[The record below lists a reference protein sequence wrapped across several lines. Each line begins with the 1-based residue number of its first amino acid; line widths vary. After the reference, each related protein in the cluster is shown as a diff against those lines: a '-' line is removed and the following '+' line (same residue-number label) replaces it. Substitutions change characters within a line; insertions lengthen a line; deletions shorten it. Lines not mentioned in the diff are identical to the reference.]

1 MGPEDM
7 DVGEEKLYVRGPQRM
22 QGELLVQGSKNAVL
36 PILAATLLGKGVFI
50 LHHCPRITDVEH
62 MLELL
67 EETGCKVKREGH
79 MLILDTRDA
88 GKWKIEG
95 KGAGK
100 MRSTVNLLGSILGSM
115 HQVEIPY
122 PGGCT
127 IGRRPIDL
135 HLKGMEQLGA
145 VFERKEHTL
154 CGRAEN
160 LQGAEIYLDFPSV
173 GATENILLAAVTA
186 KGQTMIHGAAME
198 PEIVELAEFLRK
210 MGARIQGDGTPVIS
224 VEGRDTLYAAEYIV
238 PSDRI
243 VAGTY
248 LLGTVLTGGE
258 TRLLNVQVN
267 HLGTLP
273 ELLEELGAN
282 VETDPGNHWISVNMN
297 RSVRPVSCLT
307 TAPFPGFPTD
317 LQSVL
322 MAVLGKSTGFSFLEE
337 KIFEARFQVVPEL
350 QKMGANIQAGGAFA
364 LIEGVKT
371 FYGADLEARELRGG
385 AALVMAALAA
395 EGVSSVSGMEFV
407 QRGYEDLCGDLKKLG
422 VVVNYS

>member
-1 MGPEDM
+1 M

-36 PILAATLLGKGVFI
+36 PLLAATLLGKGVFI

-67 EETGCKVKREGH
+67 EETGCRIKREGH

-88 GKWKIEG
+88 EKWKIEG

-127 IGRRPIDL
+127 IGKRPIDL

-154 CGRAEN
+154 CGRAEH
-160 LQGAEIYLDFPSV
+160 LHGAEIHLDFPSV

-186 KGQTMIHGAAME
+186 RGQTVIHGAAME

-210 MGARIQGDGTPVIS
+210 MGASIQGDGSPTIS
-224 VEGRDTLYAAEYIV
+224 VEGRETLYATEYII

-248 LLGTVLTGGE
+248 LLGTVLTEGE
-258 TRLLNVQVN
+258 TRLLNVPVK

-273 ELLEELGAN
+273 RLLEDLGAK
-282 VETDPGNHWISVNMN
+282 VEIDPGMHWISVNMN
-297 RSVRPVSCLT
+297 RTIRPMSYLA

-322 MAVLGKSTGFSFLEE
+322 MAVLGKSTGFSRLEE

-350 QKMGANIQAGGAFA
+350 QKMGANIQAGGSFA
-364 LIEGVKT
+364 LIEGVKA
-371 FYGADLEARELRGG
+371 YHGAELEAKELRGG

-395 EGVSSVSGMEFV
+395 EGMSLVSGMEFV
-407 QRGYEDLCGDLKKLG
+407 HRGYEDLCGDLKKLG